1 MMGRAAAI
9 IALALFPIAAWAAEV
24 RRAQYLMGTVCEVA
38 IDGDARQIDAAFAE
52 AARVERLLST
62 WREDSELSALNR
74 GEANAAS
81 PELQALLDRV
91 IKWRDRTGGAFEPR
105 IRPLIDAWRTRE
117 QGSVPSSDAIA
128 AALDTIRS
136 GRAAFEEGGFGKGY
150 AIDRM
155 LARMEAPSVVINFG
169 GQIAVR
175 GEWRVSIA
183 DPERR
188 DVGLVD
194 VTLRN
199 ASLSTSSGSEK
210 QFNVRGRRFTHI
222 IDPRTGQALPPRGSV
237 SVIAADAFSADVL
250 STALYVMGADE
261 GLQWANA
268 NRVAAL
274 FITPERQIVRSE
286 TFPEDRKMEEL
297 QRQIDVLTQEIEKLK
312 SASGESNRGP
322 RPEARGPSFGGYGE
336 MLYENHD
343 HAQADRAD
351 LLRAVLYT
359 DYKFTSGVLF
369 NSELEVEH
377 ASTEGGGAVSMEF
390 AYLDFLHKPWLNY
403 RAGVVLVPVGLINEQ
418 HEPTAF
424 LGARRPL
431 VEQIIIPATWGEIGA
446 GVFGDVRNVSY
457 RAYLVTGLNSAHFGS
472 DEGIRGGRQAG
483 AEALAEDFAVVGRA
497 DWHPFEGA
505 LIGGSLYSGNSGQTA
520 NFAGRVTLGEVHGD
534 AKFRGVSLRALYA
547 RGTIG
552 NAASINDANGL
563 TGDASIG
570 KTFGG
575 WYADAGYDI
584 APLFGKSWSL
594 TPYVRYEQLDTQRS
608 VPAGFIRN
616 LANDQSVFTAGM
628 ALKPISQTVIK
639 IDYQNVSNKAHIGA
653 SQWNVAVGYI
663 F

>member
-1 MMGRAAAI
+1 
-9 IALALFPIAAWAAEV
+9 
-24 RRAQYLMGTVCEVA
+24 
-38 IDGDARQIDAAFAE
+38 
-52 AARVERLLST
+52 
-62 WREDSELSALNR
+62 
-74 GEANAAS
+74 
-81 PELQALLDRV
+81 
-91 IKWRDRTGGAFEPR
+91 
-105 IRPLIDAWRTRE
+105 
-117 QGSVPSSDAIA
+117 
-128 AALDTIRS
+128 
-136 GRAAFEEGGFGKGY
+136 
-150 AIDRM
+150 
-155 LARMEAPSVVINFG
+155 
-169 GQIAVR
+169 
-175 GEWRVSIA
+175 
-183 DPERR
+183 
-188 DVGLVD
+188 
-194 VTLRN
+194 
-199 ASLSTSSGSEK
+199 
-210 QFNVRGRRFTHI
+210 
-222 IDPRTGQALPPRGSV
+222 
-237 SVIAADAFSADVL
+237 
-250 STALYVMGADE
+250 
-261 GLQWANA
+261 
-268 NRVAAL
+268 
-274 FITPERQIVRSE
+274 
-286 TFPEDRKMEEL
+286 
-297 QRQIDVLTQEIEKLK
+297 
-312 SASGESNRGP
+312 
-322 RPEARGPSFGGYGE
+322 
-336 MLYENHD
+336 
-343 HAQADRAD
+343 
-351 LLRAVLYT
+351 
-359 DYKFTSGVLF
+359 
-369 NSELEVEH
+369 
-377 ASTEGGGAVSMEF
+377 
-390 AYLDFLHKPWLNY
+390 
-403 RAGVVLVPVGLINEQ
+403 
-418 HEPTAF
+418 
-424 LGARRPL
+424 
-431 VEQIIIPATWGEIGA
+431 
-446 GVFGDVRNVSY
+446 VFGDVRNVSY